1 MSEATEEYLG
11 TFSVGVKK
19 ASEML
24 GMSESTL
31 KKSKIKIPHTL
42 TLGGHR
48 RYNLM
53 NLVDVITALT
63 DKKTL

>member
-31 KKSKIKIPHTL
+31 KKCKIPHTL